1 MSKNIALLIAAG
13 FILVSLF
20 LYSGCSSSRET
31 NDANATQAELNAAR
45 QKLDALT
52 NENSLFKQQIF
63 QLEQDNRNLKAKAAQ
78 LETMLA
84 EQRSNTPPPQPDIP
98 KPQKPIITSVDIE
111 YQMALAFFKQKKY
124 MESVEKL
131 NNLINFGVN
140 NELED
145 NCYYWLGECYFG
157 MKEYNRA
164 IEYFQKVFTYNVSE
178 KKDDAAIM
186 IANSQWEMGNKK
198 EAIKEYKKFLE
209 KFPASPY
216 VKRAKA
222 RISE

>member
-1 MSKNIALLIAAG
+1 MTKNIVLLIAAG

-52 NENSLFKQQIF
+52 NENSLLKQQIF

-84 EQRSNTPPPQPDIP
+84 EQRSNTSHPQPEIP

-124 MESVEKL
+124 MESAEKL
-131 NNLINFGVN
+131 NNLINFGVK

-164 IEYFQKVFTYNVSE
+164 IEYFQKVFTYNSSE

-186 IANSQWEMGNKK
+186 IANAQWEMGNKK
-198 EAIKEYKKFLE
+198 EAIREYKKFLE